1 MAHRSPGVPGTS
13 LTVRRFVWA
22 LAALLLLV
30 TPALDLA
37 WNEPAADESQG
48 ARCQLHATPAVPFE
62 VVYLA
67 VALRIELLPP
77 LDLPDRSPLVGRSI
91 FIPPRL

>member
-1 MAHRSPGVPGTS
+1 M
-13 LTVRRFVWA
+13 RRVFWMLIIV
-22 LAALLLLV
+22 LLV
-30 TPALDLA
+30 VAPMLDFV
-37 WNEPAADESQG
+37 WNEPMLDQRQG